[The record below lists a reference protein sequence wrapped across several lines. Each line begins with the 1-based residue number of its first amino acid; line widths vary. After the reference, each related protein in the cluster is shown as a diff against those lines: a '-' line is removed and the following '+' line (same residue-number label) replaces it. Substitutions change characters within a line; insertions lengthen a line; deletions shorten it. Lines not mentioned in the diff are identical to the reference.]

1 MELSIKTILA
11 KTDFEIMSRILKQE
25 MWGHVVSC
33 PTISNRNRVQQ
44 CTRGHVVT
52 VLCFCVSVFCVGRC
66 GHSSVFLY
74 FYISACSECSWLN
87 MWSQQCVSVAGNGD
101 DERKTAVNSLEMS
114 AMPQSLRKTENVIL
128 IEKILVIIITG
139 RQNAFTKTSG

>member
-1 MELSIKTILA
+1 
-11 KTDFEIMSRILKQE
+11 MSRILKQE
-25 MWGHVVSC
+25 MWGHVV
-33 PTISNRNRVQQ
+33 
-44 CTRGHVVT
+44 T
-52 VLCFCVSVFCVGRC
+52 VFCFCVSVFCVVTALCFCILC
-66 GHSSVFLY
+66 GHSTVFLY
-74 FYISACSECSWLN
+74 FCIPVCSECSWLD

-139 RQNAFTKTSG
+139 RQNAFTKTSGWGVM

>member
-25 MWGHVVSC
+25 MW
-33 PTISNRNRVQQ
+33 
-44 CTRGHVVT
+44 GHVVT

>member
-1 MELSIKTILA
+1 M
-11 KTDFEIMSRILKQE
+11 D
-25 MWGHVVSC
+25 
-33 PTISNRNRVQQ
+33 
-44 CTRGHVVT
+44 
-52 VLCFCVSVFCVGRC
+52 
-66 GHSSVFLY
+66 
-74 FYISACSECSWLN
+74 

>member
-1 MELSIKTILA
+1 MW
-11 KTDFEIMSRILKQE
+11 SR
-25 MWGHVVSC
+25 
-33 PTISNRNRVQQ
+33 
-44 CTRGHVVT
+44 
-52 VLCFCVSVFCVGRC
+52 FCVSA
-66 GHSSVFLY
+66 FLY
-74 FYISACSECSWLN
+74 SVLGDVVTAVCFCISVCSECSWLDMWSQQCVSVFLCLFTAVCFCISVCSEFSWMD

>member
-1 MELSIKTILA
+1 MGTCGHGFVFLRFCILCW
-11 KTDFEIMSRILKQE
+11 E
-25 MWGHVVSC
+25 MWS
-33 PTISNRNRVQQ
+33 QQ
-44 CTRGHVVT
+44 
-52 VLCFCVSVFCVGRC
+52 CVSVFLC
-66 GHSSVFLY
+66 LD
-74 FYISACSECSWLN
+74 

-114 AMPQSLRKTENVIL
+114 AMPQSLRKTENFIL

>member
-1 MELSIKTILA
+1 MW
-11 KTDFEIMSRILKQE
+11 SRFCVSAFLYSVL
-25 MWGHVVSC
+25 GDVVTAVC
-33 PTISNRNRVQQ
+33 FCISVL
-44 CTRGHVVT
+44 GHVVT
-52 VLCFCVSVFCVGRC
+52 AVYFCISV
-66 GHSSVFLY
+66 
-74 FYISACSECSWLN
+74 CSECSWLD

>member
-1 MELSIKTILA
+1 MGKKRSKFSA

-25 MWGHVVSC
+25 MW
-33 PTISNRNRVQQ
+33 
-44 CTRGHVVT
+44 GHVVT

-74 FYISACSECSWLN
+74 FCAWTCGHSSVFLYFCISVCSECSWLD

-101 DERKTAVNSLEMS
+101 DERKTAVNSLDMS

-139 RQNAFTKTSG
+139 RQNAFTKTSGWGVM